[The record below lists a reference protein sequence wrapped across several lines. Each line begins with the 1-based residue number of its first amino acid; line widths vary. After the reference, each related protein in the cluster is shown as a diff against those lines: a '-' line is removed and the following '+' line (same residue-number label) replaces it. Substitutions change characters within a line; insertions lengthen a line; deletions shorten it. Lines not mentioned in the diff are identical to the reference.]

1 MKIALAQI
9 NTRVG
14 DIQGNLAKIRD
25 FAHRAEGLGAQ
36 LCVFPEQ
43 CLGGYPAL
51 DLWEEP
57 GFIRA
62 NLQALRAL
70 AKSAGRMG
78 LLVGF
83 TDANRRRVGK
93 PIHNAVA
100 LLHMGRVAAVR
111 HKSLLPT
118 YDVFD
123 EARYF
128 EPAERNAPIR
138 FLGARLGATVCED
151 AWAPAVLGSRRLYAA
166 DPVLSLAK
174 AGAGILINVSSSPFS
189 RAKTKVRRSL
199 FSGHARRLKR
209 PMLYCNLVGGN
220 DEMIFD
226 GNSLA
231 FDARGRLVGQG
242 MAFGEDVLL
251 VDTDAPAPVS
261 AETQDETTE
270 IAEALTLGI
279 RDYVAKCGFER
290 VFIGLSGGIDSA
302 VTAALAERALGAPH
316 VTGVSMPSPYS
327 SQGSVDDARALAANL
342 GLKLLSLPITPIYTE
357 YLAGL
362 KDAFAGRPEGLAEQN
377 IQSRIRGNL
386 LMALANKEGGLVVT
400 TGNKSELSVGYCTLY
415 GDMCGGLAA
424 LADVP
429 KKTVYELARWF
440 NREREVIPRSSI
452 EKPPSAELKFDQKD
466 QDDLPEYDVLDD
478 ILTAY
483 IERRQDVDQIVRR
496 GHKRALVEDI
506 LSRIDRA
513 EYKRRQAPPSLKI
526 SDKAFGV
533 GRRMPI
539 ARGSYR

>member
-14 DIQGNLAKIRD
+14 DVPGNLAKIRD

-57 GFIRA
+57 GFVRA
-62 NLQALRAL
+62 NAEALRAL
-70 AKSAGRMG
+70 AKGAGAMG

-83 TDANRRRVGK
+83 VAPNEQRIGK
-93 PIHNAVA
+93 PIHNAAA
-100 LLHMGRVAAVR
+100 LLHRGRVAAVR

-128 EPAERNAPIR
+128 EPARANAPIR
-138 FLGARLGATVCED
+138 FLGRRLGVTICED
-151 AWAPAVLGSRRLYAA
+151 AWAPEFFGSPRLYGV
-166 DPVLSLAK
+166 DPVYEQAK
-174 AGAGILINVSSSPFS
+174 AGAELLLNLSSSPFV
-189 RAKTKVRRSL
+189 RGKTLLRRRL
-199 FSGHARRLKR
+199 YGGHARRLKK
-209 PMLYCNLVGGN
+209 PMLYCNLTGGN

-231 FDARGRLVGQG
+231 FDGRGRLIGQG
-242 MAFGEDVLL
+242 LAFGEDVLL
-251 VDTDAPAPVS
+251 VDTDAASPVAAPARDDVG
-261 AETQDETTE
+261 E
-270 IAEALTLGI
+270 IAAALTLGI

-327 SQGSVDDARALAANL
+327 SKGSVEDARALAANL
-342 GLKLLSLPITPIYTE
+342 GLRLVSLPIGPIFRS
-357 YLAGL
+357 YLCAL
-362 KDAFAGRPEGLAEQN
+362 KKAFAGRPAGVAEQN
-377 IQSRIRGNL
+377 LQSRARGNL
-386 LMALANKEGGLVVT
+386 LMALANKEGGLVLS

-415 GDMCGGLAA
+415 GDMSGGLAV
-424 LADVP
+424 LADAP
-429 KKTVYELARWF
+429 KRTVYELAHWF

-452 EKPPSAELKFDQKD
+452 EKPPSAELAPDQRD

-483 IERRQDVDQIVRR
+483 IERRSGVEEIVRR